1 MSLVMVCL
9 LRSLADRSVL
19 CEFPSPGCLC
29 GLSNVYLFQLLCD
42 LDFMFFMVSK
52 KIASAVS
59 FSSERFI
66 IIDSILSRGCL
77 PL

>member
-9 LRSLADRSVL
+9 LRSLADGSVL

-42 LDFMFFMVSK
+42 LDFVFFMVSK
-52 KIASAVS
+52 KVASAVS

-66 IIDSILSRGCL
+66 IIDSIFSRGCL